1 MKKISFRLLSC
12 LLTVFTLLPVF
23 SAAAQS
29 ASANGDEV
37 MIDVYQEHEIFY
49 EDHVGENL
57 VSLTAGNDTV
67 HTSNGK
73 TPINNLYDLKIVGSG
88 YTPFTTFETSSKN
101 LKLLGNHASENT
113 SKNVFTLDNIDD
125 RTAGKGMVTV
135 IPESYMKDLEHR
147 AVTVLGRRVRIIK
160 NAKKKVLELAYTD
173 DDDLEALFKTICGE
187 DFFDEND

>member
-57 VSLTAGNDTV
+57 ASLTAGNDTV

-135 IPESYMKDLEHR
+135 IPESYMKDLEDKVR
-147 AVTVLGRRVRIIK
+147 TRLGRRVKIHETNR
-160 NAKKKVLELAYTD
+160 KKSVELTFEND
-173 DDDLEALFKTICGE
+173 EDLETLLRTLVGQDIFE
-187 DFFDEND
+187 

>member
-57 VSLTAGNDTV
+57 ASLTAGNDTV

-135 IPESYMKDLEHR
+135 IPACSLK
-147 AVTVLGRRVRIIK
+147 
-160 NAKKKVLELAYTD
+160 
-173 DDDLEALFKTICGE
+173 ALPSKEPSTM
-187 DFFDEND
+187 DTQTKPT